1 MRPRP
6 AIAAI
11 FASVVLLIVVAGFT
25 THWGWLPPL
34 GRWVDSFVKSPGF
47 GALAAVAAAA
57 VAFRPATRRIEH
69 DRAIE
74 DDHRADALVS
84 ATQQRVDA

>member
-1 MRPRP
+1 MLHE
-6 AIAAI
+6 AAPSHRGD
-11 FASVVLLIVVAGFT
+11 FR
-25 THWGWLPPL
+25 LPPL